1 MVFRLSRVP
10 ELAEDALSVGVAGEE
25 AVPAALVGVGGDDPL
40 VFTVRP
46 ETGAGAALVLVA
58 GGSEALDDASLVG
71 VIGEEP
77 VVVGGAAEGSVL
89 IVSEEPA
96 SPEALVG
103 SVLFPEVPG
112 AAQST
117 SLLELIG
124 ATSVGA
130 GVAVT
135 MGVAASTLESS
146 AGSGTFNHPI
156 C

>member
-10 ELAEDALSVGVAGEE
+10 ELAEDAPSVGVAGEV

-46 ETGAGAALVLVA
+46 ETGAGAAPVLVA
-58 GGSEALDDASLVG
+58 EGSEALDDAALVG
-71 VIGEEP
+71 VVSEET
-77 VVVGGAAEGSVL
+77 VVVGRAADGSVL
-89 IVSEEPA
+89 IVREEPA
-96 SPEALVG
+96 SPEALLG

-117 SLLELIG
+117 SLLEPIG

-135 MGVAASTLESS
+135 TGAAVSTLESS
-146 AGSGTFNHPI
+146 AGSGAFNHPI